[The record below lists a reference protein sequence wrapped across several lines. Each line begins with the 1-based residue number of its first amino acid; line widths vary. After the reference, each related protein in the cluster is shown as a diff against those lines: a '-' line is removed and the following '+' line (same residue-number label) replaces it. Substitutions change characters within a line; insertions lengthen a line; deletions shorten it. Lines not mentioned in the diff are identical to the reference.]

1 MCLISFICTDA
12 ANEKRGKTYSW
23 KCFSR
28 RIIFSRWKLFCEKTC
43 KYFIN
48 SNQVLYKIK
57 LNITRSVSA
66 FMSFSH
72 FFQSLQPER
81 NEEYLSCLLVGS
93 EKDTWPSVCIWN
105 QKIMAVYVLLEDW
118 FVMSITK
125 KKREPRT
132 KEHCCVLSNYL
143 FIACVL
149 FCLLGWFSLVL
160 LRY

>member
-1 MCLISFICTDA
+1 MLQMRREGKPTPGNVFLEEEYSLGENYSVRRLANISLTAI
-12 ANEKRGKTYSW
+12 R
-23 KCFSR
+23 
-28 RIIFSRWKLFCEKTC
+28 FC
-43 KYFIN
+43 
-48 SNQVLYKIK
+48 VR
-57 LNITRSVSA
+57 LNWISLDQLLLSC
-66 FMSFSH
+66 H
-72 FFQSLQPER
+72 IPSLQPER

-93 EKDTWPSVCIWN
+93 EKDTWSSVCVWN

-118 FVMSITK
+118 FVMSMTE

-132 KEHCCVLSNYL
+132 KEHWCVLSNYL